1 MDWIH
6 LPSKQQNH
14 SPAWQMVSVEFSMVL
29 VSVDLVGNFLDDSL
43 VGKTEI
49 GVIEHRDDQMFM
61 DDDTHDFAGMNDSL
75 GNCEIFGGGRYI
87 ATSLSFLF
95 I

>member
-1 MDWIH
+1 
-6 LPSKQQNH
+6 
-14 SPAWQMVSVEFSMVL
+14 MVSVEFSMVL
-29 VSVDLVGNFLDDSL
+29 GSDYFGIELLDNSGIGET
-43 VGKTEI
+43 VI